1 MSFFGN
7 GTSCGR
13 VMLINEFQVLAGQR
27 GLMLKLF
34 LTPSNVTGLNVND
47 RLPPEQS
54 LHQIKHFSNV
64 QRLCMWVSD
73 VTMNILLCCCA
84 SSLAFCSVL
93 EGELAV
99 PLTWAVYVRVRL
111 QVPLL
116 CASSL
121 VSQLP
126 FQSQFR
132 GIVELNFYFCLVLD
146 SQC

>member
-1 MSFFGN
+1 MSFFRN

-27 GLMLKLF
+27 GLMLKQF

-47 RLPPEQS
+47 RSPPEQS

-64 QRLCMWVSD
+64 QRLCVWVSD
-73 VTMNILLCCCA
+73 VTMNRLCCCA
-84 SSLAFCSVL
+84 SSLAFRSVL

-99 PLTWAVYVRVRL
+99 PLAWTVDVMVRL

-116 CASSL
+116 CTSSL